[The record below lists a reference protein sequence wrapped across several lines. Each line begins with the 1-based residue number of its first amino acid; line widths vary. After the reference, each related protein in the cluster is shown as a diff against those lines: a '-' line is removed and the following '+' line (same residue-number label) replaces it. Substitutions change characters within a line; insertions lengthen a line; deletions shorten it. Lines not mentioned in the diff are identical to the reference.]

1 MSATAAETVDHLED
15 RLIQVIGDRVL
26 SLDSAF
32 GKDDDLYAAGLDSMA
47 IMQLLLAVEEE
58 FGISL
63 PVESVSRKN
72 LSSVSALAALLR
84 EKQQGRTSGDGAS
97 REPSAP
103 LAGAPAE
110 AAGLSPHG
118 MTAPPPVEQFEKLPM
133 QGADYFVLSFDNLSR
148 KTGQG
153 GHKAHSVLM
162 LERLPDVE
170 RLREILAGCGGVYPM
185 FSALLQRNWLFGIPY
200 WVPSRQPV
208 VPEIIFHIQEGS
220 AGALASYG
228 ARTFTDAHEL
238 MESITNAPMPV
249 RQGATWPK
257 ARFSLL
263 ELRDGSA
270 VFIFSWSHLML
281 DGVGAELLLQEI
293 ERMGAGQKSEIPAV
307 RAASAARASGMGESW
322 RKARPVVDFFRELSR
337 TPVTCLG
344 SQRPVPGRTH
354 FLTRELTT
362 EQTKTANARCA
373 ALCGDLVSMPF
384 YLACA
389 MRAHE
394 AVFARRGAS
403 PASQTCSVPVQT
415 RKKGA
420 RGPLFQNHITM
431 FFGVLA
437 REDACSIERATAALM
452 EQHTRF
458 LKERM
463 GESLDELMHLM
474 SFIPPN
480 LYMTF
485 MKLQMRGPFAS
496 FFHSHTGEFAPG
508 LDAFFGAPVRS
519 AFHVPGIGTP
529 PGTGIF
535 CNEKNG
541 RMVVTVCWHE
551 AALDG
556 EERQLLLDSFLADL
570 GVA

>member
-1 MSATAAETVDHLED
+1 MSETEVEPAENLED
-15 RLIQVIGDRVL
+15 LLIKVIGDRVL
-26 SLDSAF
+26 SLDSSF

-63 PVESVSRKN
+63 PVESVSRSN
-72 LSSVSALAALLR
+72 LASVSALAALVR
-84 EKQQGRTSGDGAS
+84 DKKKPFA
-97 REPSAP
+97 SAP
-103 LAGAPAE
+103 EAARAPAE
-110 AAGLSPHG
+110 VQPAA
-118 MTAPPPVEQFEKLPM
+118 AVPPSNDTTHLPVASFESLPM

-162 LERLPDVE
+162 LERLPDVA
-170 RLREILAGCGGVYPM
+170 RLKEVLAGSGGVYPM
-185 FSALLQRNWLFGIPY
+185 FSALLQRNWLFGVPY
-200 WVPSRQPV
+200 WVPSRQPA
-208 VPEIIFHIQEGS
+208 VPEIFFYSQDGS
-220 AGALASYG
+220 AGALAAYG

-238 MESITNAPMPV
+238 MEKITNAPMPV
-249 RQGATWPK
+249 RGGAAWPK

-263 ELRDGSA
+263 ELRDGTA

-293 ERMGAGQKSEIPAV
+293 ERMGAGRKSEIPAV
-307 RAASAARASGMGESW
+307 RAAPKKGASGMGESW

-344 SQRPVPGRTH
+344 SLRPVPGRTH
-354 FLTRELTT
+354 FLTRELTV
-362 EQTKTANARCA
+362 EQTKAANARCA

-394 AVFARRGAS
+394 AVFVRRGAS
-403 PASQTCSVPVQT
+403 PASQTCSVPIQT

-431 FFGVLA
+431 FFGVLE
-437 REDACSIERATAALM
+437 REDARSIERATAALL

-474 SFIPPN
+474 SFIPPG

-508 LDAFFGAPVRS
+508 LDTFFGAPVRS

-551 AALDG
+551 AALND

>member
-1 MSATAAETVDHLED
+1 MSATAAEAVDNLEG

-26 SLDSAF
+26 SLDPAF

-58 FGISL
+58 FGVPL

-72 LSSVSALAALLR
+72 LSSVSALAELIR
-84 EKQQGRTSGDGAS
+84 GKQQGHDSGAGAS
-97 REPSAP
+97 REPVAP
-103 LAGAPAE
+103 PGEAE
-110 AAGLSPHG
+110 GLSPNG
-118 MTAPPPVEQFEKLPM
+118 KTVSPVEHFERLPM

-170 RLREILAGCGGVYPM
+170 RLREILTDCGGVYPM
-185 FSALLQRNWLFGIPY
+185 FSALLQRNWLLGIPY
-200 WVPSRQPV
+200 WVPSRRPV
-208 VPEIIFHIQEGS
+208 VPEIVFHTQQGS
-220 AGALASYG
+220 AGALAAYG
-228 ARTFTDAHEL
+228 AKTFTDAHEL
-238 MESITNAPMPV
+238 MERITNAPMPV
-249 RQGATWPK
+249 REGAAWPK

-307 RAASAARASGMGESW
+307 RVAPAARAFGMGESW

-344 SQRPVPGRTH
+344 SQRPVPGQTH

-362 EQTKTANARCA
+362 EQTKAANARCA

-437 REDACSIERATAALM
+437 REDARSIERATAALM

-474 SFIPPN
+474 SYIPPG

-508 LDAFFGAPVRS
+508 LDTFFGAPVRS

-556 EERQLLLDSFLADL
+556 EETQLLLDSFLADL

>member
-1 MSATAAETVDHLED
+1 MSTSATEMTGDLED
-15 RLIQVIGDRVL
+15 RLIKVIGDRVL
-26 SLDSAF
+26 TLDSGF
-32 GKDDDLYAAGLDSMA
+32 GNEDNLYAAGLDSMA
-47 IMQLLLAVEEE
+47 IMQLLLVVEEE
-58 FGISL
+58 FGVSL

-72 LSSVSALAALLR
+72 LSSVAALAALLR
-84 EKQQGRTSGDGAS
+84 DKQ
-97 REPSAP
+97 
-103 LAGAPAE
+103 
-110 AAGLSPHG
+110 
-118 MTAPPPVEQFEKLPM
+118 APPAGGADGPRGTDISSPVAQPEPVALPVSSALVRPTPEGFEKLPM

-162 LERLPDVE
+162 LERLPDVAC
-170 RLREILAGCGGVYPM
+170 LRELLSGCGEVYPM
-185 FSALLQRNWLFGIPY
+185 FSALLKRNWLFSIPY
-200 WVPSRQPV
+200 WVPARQPAI
-208 VPEIIFHIQEGS
+208 PEIFFYSQVGS
-220 AGALASYG
+220 AGALSAYG
-228 ARTFTDAHEL
+228 AQTFTDMHDL
-238 MESITNAPMPV
+238 MENITNSPMPV
-249 RQGATWPK
+249 RRGAAWPK

-263 ELRDGSA
+263 ELRDGSG

-293 ERMGAGQKSEIPAV
+293 ERMGGGNKSKIPAV
-307 RAASAARASGMGESW
+307 RAAPEKRAAGVGESW
-322 RKARPVVDFFRELSR
+322 RKARPLVDFFRELSR

-344 SQRPVPGRTH
+344 PQRPVPGRTH

-362 EQTKTANARCA
+362 EQTKVANARCA

-394 AVFARRGAS
+394 AVFARRGTS
-403 PASQTCSVPVQT
+403 PDSQTCSVPIQT
-415 RKKGA
+415 RKKGT

-431 FFGVLA
+431 FFGVLS
-437 REDACSIERATAALM
+437 REDARSIERATAALM

-474 SFIPPN
+474 SFIPPG

-508 LDAFFGAPVRS
+508 LDTFFGAPVRS

-541 RMVVTVCWHE
+541 RMVVTLCWHE
-551 AALDG
+551 AALDE
-556 EERQLLLDSFLADL
+556 EERQLLLGSFLADL

>member
-1 MSATAAETVDHLED
+1 MSETKAEAVDNLED
-15 RLIQVIGDRVL
+15 RLIKVIGDRVL
-26 SLDSAF
+26 SLDSSF

-72 LSSVSALAALLR
+72 LSSATALAALLR
-84 EKQQGRTSGDGAS
+84 DKQDAHAMKTDGV
-97 REPSAP
+97 REPATPSVVPRPETSAP
-103 LAGAPAE
+103 L
-110 AAGLSPHG
+110 S
-118 MTAPPPVEQFEKLPM
+118 TALTQPPPDVFEKLPM

-153 GHKAHSVLM
+153 GHKAHSILM

-170 RLREILAGCGGVYPM
+170 RLQGMLSGCGGVYPM

-200 WVPSRQPV
+200 WVPSRQPA
-208 VPEIIFHIQEGS
+208 VPEISFHSQEGS
-220 AGALASYG
+220 AGALAAYG
-228 ARTFTDAHEL
+228 ARTFADAHEL
-238 MESITNAPMPV
+238 MERITNAPMPV
-249 RQGATWPK
+249 REGAAWPK

-293 ERMGAGQKSEIPAV
+293 ERMGAGQKSEVPAV
-307 RAASAARASGMGESW
+307 RAAPEKRVSGLDETW

-354 FLTRELTT
+354 FLTRELTK

-403 PASQTCSVPVQT
+403 PASQTCSVPIQT
-415 RKKGA
+415 RKKGT

-437 REDACSIERATAALM
+437 REDARSIERATAALM

-463 GESLDELMHLM
+463 GESLDELMYLM
-474 SFIPPN
+474 SFIPPG

-485 MKLQMRGPFAS
+485 MKMQMRGPFAS

-508 LDAFFGAPVRS
+508 LDTFFGAPVRS

-541 RMVVTVCWHE
+541 RMVVTLCWHE

-556 EERQLLLDSFLADL
+556 EERQLLLDSFLTDL